1 MGIKSVEHVSR
12 LRCLGLL
19 SRKRLRVLFV
29 SDFSPHVSR
38 FVRRCA
44 LAAGY
49 GCVCLPT
56 QVCGAV
62 SNSWYASVG
71 LDYQSSASLYD
82 IKADLAI
89 CVSSYPETA
98 AEVRM
103 LGLPSFY
110 LNPKTSDDACYL
122 SVCFLILLR
131 CFS

>member
-1 MGIKSVEHVSR
+1 MRSVEQLVR

-29 SDFSPHVSR
+29 SDFSPNVSR

-44 LAAGY
+44 LVAGY
-49 GCVCLPT
+49 GCVCLPS

-62 SNSWYASVG
+62 SNTWCVSAG

-82 IKADLAI
+82 IKADLAV
-89 CVSSYPETA
+89 CVSPYPETA

-103 LGLPSFY
+103 LGLPTFY
-110 LNPKTSDDACYL
+110 FSPKTATDACYL
-122 SVCFLILLR
+122 AIHFLMVLR
-131 CFS
+131 FLR